1 MINLSTPNKEL
12 LKELNADYAKLGY
25 WMKKKVGGEWKLAEL
40 QDKLMKDYYR
50 TGEVQTS
57 EPIEYISANGNRWY
71 GYYKT
76 VKIGGMVCPNSVGFC
91 YYETYGS
98 IGAFV
103 PVSNKSIQGCDGCVI
118 FPSHFFLRLSQ
129 RLGVGVRSREV
140 VKRFL
145 EMLDNMVIQYK
156 GDSELRKDE
165 VEVSFSGSVWRG
177 HWREGDSSVIE
188 LNTFLKH
195 SELTKSQNAKAVDL
209 QNKQNTYIPRSKET
223 DLHRLM
229 TGDAEA
235 WVNELL
241 DEVKDQKGVYD
252 LVVSAYFNYYNFT
265 YFVAEE
271 IGMKMTAE
279 LFDGLLKEESRG
291 ENRLGMVKFIYE
303 HAYGLIDEEELPYR
317 TFAHVFVVLRKL
329 GYDGTIDDLEPHFK
343 IAVEKFAEWKN
354 EIREKFNAKFKKG
367 I

>member
-1 MINLSTPNKEL
+1 MINLSTPNEEL
-12 LKELNADYAKLGY
+12 LKELNSDYAKLGY

-40 QDKLMKDYYR
+40 QAKLMRDYYR
-50 TGEVQTS
+50 TGKVQTS

-76 VKIGGMVCPNSVGFC
+76 VKIGGLICPNSIGFC

-103 PVSNKSIQGCDGCVI
+103 PTSNKSIQGCDGCVI

-165 VEVSFSGSVWRG
+165 VEVSFGGSVWRG
-177 HWREGDSSVIE
+177 QWREGNSSVIE

-195 SELTKSQNAKAVDL
+195 TELTKSQNAKAVDL
-209 QNKQNTYIPRSKET
+209 QNKQNTYISRSKET

-229 TGDAEA
+229 TGDAES

-241 DEVKDQKGVYD
+241 DEVNDPKGVYD
-252 LVVSAYFNYYNFT
+252 MVTSAYFNYYNFT
-265 YFVAEE
+265 HFTAEE
-271 IGMKMTAE
+271 VGMELTAE
-279 LFDGLLKEESRG
+279 LFDGLLRAESRG

-303 HAYGLIDEEELPYR
+303 HAYGLIPDDELPHR
-317 TFAHVFVVLRKL
+317 TFAHIFVVLRKL
-329 GYDGTIDDLEPHFK
+329 GYEGSIDELEPYFK
-343 IAVEKFAEWKN
+343 NAVVKFANWKN
-354 EIREKFNAKFKKG
+354 EIKEKFNAKFKK
-367 I
+367 